1 LKLPKAIASIHAPAQ
16 RGFTL
21 IELLIA
27 IAIVSI
33 AAATSV
39 PSFRVWV
46 ENFRL
51 AEAANGV
58 VDGLYRARSEAVK
71 RNKNVVMRFTGS
83 SWQLFVD
90 DGTGGGTGGNFTRD
104 GSETILRTVAA
115 PSGISFHEVKFG
127 VNPYTGFN
135 SRGMPIN
142 SNCAGTAKG
151 KNASGKTFSI
161 ALSLAGSVVKQ

>member
-1 LKLPKAIASIHAPAQ
+1 MQLELAISPNSEFGQ

-27 IAIVSI
+27 IAIVTI
-33 AAATSV
+33 AAATSI
-39 PSFRVWV
+39 PSFRVWID
-46 ENFRL
+46 NYRL
-51 AEAANGV
+51 TEAANGV
-58 VDGLYRARSEAVK
+58 VDGLHKARSEAVR
-71 RNKNVVMRFTGS
+71 RNKDVVMRFTAT

-90 DGTGGGTGGNFTRD
+90 DGAGGGTMKNFTRD

-115 PSGISFHEVKFG
+115 PTGITFHDVKFG
-127 VNPYTGFN
+127 ANPYTGFN

-151 KNASGKTFSI
+151 KNTSGRTFSI